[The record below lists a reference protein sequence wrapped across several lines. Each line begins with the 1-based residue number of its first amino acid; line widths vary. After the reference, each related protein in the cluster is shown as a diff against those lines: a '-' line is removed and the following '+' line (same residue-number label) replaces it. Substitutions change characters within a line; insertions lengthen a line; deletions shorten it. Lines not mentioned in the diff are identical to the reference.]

1 MQQLAQGIA
10 SLGRGEDKM
19 LVHMTPG
26 EVSGLQSL
34 ALKHGGSL
42 TINPQ
47 TGLPE
52 AGFLSS
58 ILPMVAGAVGTAFG
72 GPMGGMIAGG
82 MAGAMT
88 NEKNPLMGGL
98 MGGISGYGMAGL
110 GETFAGMGAGA
121 EATAAAAGSEL
132 TGAFDPRLGE
142 LGINTAMPPATPFN
156 SANALG
162 AAEMQQ
168 FPPSGGD
175 MWGPSS
181 QSMSGNAASP
191 ITEGTQHAPPPAA
204 TATAPAP
211 NAIPGATPGGQ
222 ASVVQNPVNATW
234 EGAKQAAAEPWKFAS
249 NPAGKYK
256 NAKNLAMA
264 GAPLLMG
271 LGAMGGKQGAV
282 PGKNP
287 EQYYHTTY
295 NPGSKNP
302 RFGEP
307 GQPYFLGQGYGP
319 GSYSTAYAGG
329 GDVARPYRG
338 GDGEAPR
345 YSREINSDAPG
356 GGPASDDPGAG
367 INKNTDSGL
376 TSLFAKVSP
385 ATLERY
391 AKGAKNSAHQAAA
404 LRELYSRNNAVDT
417 VSAAEGGLMGGS
429 KPDENQFYPGAN
441 IASSSQNP
449 TSTEVVGGYDP
460 SVNTYTGEP
469 RKMAEGGFASPD
481 GSTSVGIPEAIFNRG
496 GTFNPGMPP
505 PSGGGLAG
513 LLASQGN
520 PEGRSQYSYT
530 PVQQTFQKW
539 TPPAPAA
546 PTPVAS
552 NYSWNGGKYADEAAL
567 RGALGTYATQNN
579 YTPAS
584 VDTWMGDQTKYGISS
599 TPTPTPVAAAPV
611 DGGAGTYVYD
621 PKTQQYTYT
630 APAAPVAATPVD
642 ATPVDAFLPE
652 PQYFDPGGFAG
663 GGLASLDTYAAGGK
677 LLHGPGDGMSDSIPA
692 VIQGAKPQRAALAQ
706 GEFVIPADVVSHL
719 GNGST
724 NAGSKRLYAMMD
736 KVRHART
743 GNKKQG
749 KQINA
754 DRFLPA

>member
-34 ALKHGGSL
+34 ALRHGGSL
-42 TINPQ
+42 TINPH

-58 ILPMVAGAVGTAFG
+58 ILPMVGAGIGIALAPATG
-72 GPMGGMIAGG
+72 GASLYAMGGGALGG
-82 MAGAMT
+82 MLGSSM
-88 NEKNPLMGGL
+88 EGKSPLMGGL

-110 GETFAGMGAGA
+110 GEAFAGMGTEALATGA
-121 EATAAAAGSEL
+121 ASEGSAAANLA
-132 TGAFDPRLGE
+132 
-142 LGINTAMPPATPFN
+142 
-156 SANALG
+156 
-162 AAEMQQ
+162 MQQ
-168 FPPSGGD
+168 AQGNTSMAVDEAIKKANLADFSGGD
-175 MWGPSS
+175 SYIGDEAYKKSLMENPAMDNRLQYNNVRPADFATNPYS
-181 QSMSGNAASP
+181 QAGVGYQQAQGLTPEAIAQSARENAPAML
-191 ITEGTQHAPPPAA
+191 APPPSP
-204 TATAPAP
+204 TDKM
-211 NAIPGATPGGQ
+211 
-222 ASVVQNPVNATW
+222 W
-234 EGAKQAAAEPWKFAS
+234 EGAKAAS
-249 NPAGKYK
+249 NAPGDFLKK
-256 NAKNLAMA
+256 NWKSAAMA

-271 LGAMGGKQGAV
+271 LGAMGSKTTL
-282 PGKNP
+282 PGKTP
-287 EQYYHTTY
+287 AQKYSTTY
-295 NPGSKNP
+295 SPGDVNP
-302 RFGEP
+302 RFGQP

-319 GSYSTAYAGG
+319 GSYSTSYAEG

-376 TSLFAKVSP
+376 PLLFTKAGR
-385 ATLERY
+385 ATVEQY
-391 AKGAKNSAHQAAA
+391 AKGSKNPALMAAA

-429 KPDENQFYPGAN
+429 KPDENKFYPGAN
-441 IASSSQNP
+441 IAGSSQNP

-460 SVNTYTGEP
+460 NLDPYTGEP
-469 RKMAEGGFASPD
+469 VKMAD
-481 GSTSVGIPEAIFNRG
+481 
-496 GTFNPGMPP
+496 
-505 PSGGGLAG
+505 GGLAG

-539 TPPAPAA
+539 TPPTPAAPAPAAPAA
-546 PTPVAS
+546 PTPA
-552 NYSWNGGKYADEAAL
+552 
-567 RGALGTYATQNN
+567 
-579 YTPAS
+579 
-584 VDTWMGDQTKYGISS
+584 
-599 TPTPTPVAAAPV
+599 AAAPV

-621 PKTQQYTYT
+621 PKTKQYTYT
-630 APAAPVAATPVD
+630 APAAPVAATPD
-642 ATPVDAFLPE
+642 YGYDPSNLGS
-652 PQYFDPGGFAG
+652 PGGDAG
-663 GGLASLDTYAAGGK
+663 GAGGAGDMAAGGIASLGTYAAGGK
-677 LLHGPGDGMSDSIPA
+677 LLQGPGDGMSDSIPA

-724 NAGSKRLYAMMD
+724 DAGSKRLYAMMD

>member
-1 MQQLAQGIA
+1 MSLHDLAKHIQA
-10 SLGRGEDKM
+10 AGRGDDRV
-19 LVHMTPG
+19 LIHMTPG

-34 ALKHGGSL
+34 ALRHGGSL

-58 ILPMVAGAVGTAFG
+58 ILPMVGAGIGIALAPATG
-72 GPMGGMIAGG
+72 GASLYAMGGGALGG
-82 MAGAMT
+82 MLGSSM
-88 NEKNPLMGGL
+88 EGKSPLMGGL

-110 GETFAGMGAGA
+110 GEAFAGMGAGA

-191 ITEGTQHAPPPAA
+191 ITEGTQLAPPPAA

-249 NPAGKYK
+249 DPAGKYK

-271 LGAMGGKQGAV
+271 LGAMRGKQGAV

-319 GSYSTAYAGG
+319 GSYYTNPTQY
-329 GDVARPYRG
+329 
-338 GDGEAPR
+338 
-345 YSREINSDAPG
+345 
-356 GGPASDDPGAG
+356 
-367 INKNTDSGL
+367 
-376 TSLFAKVSP
+376 
-385 ATLERY
+385 
-391 AKGAKNSAHQAAA
+391 
-404 LRELYSRNNAVDT
+404 
-417 VSAAEGGLMGGS
+417 AAEGGLMGGS
-429 KPDENQFYPGAN
+429 KPNENQFYPGAN

-481 GSTSVGIPEAIFNRG
+481 GSTSVGIPEDGF
-496 GTFNPGMPP
+496 TTMPYPNPRMPFLNPPP

-546 PTPVAS
+546 PAAPAP
-552 NYSWNGGKYADEAAL
+552 EA
-567 RGALGTYATQNN
+567 
-579 YTPAS
+579 P
-584 VDTWMGDQTKYGISS
+584 
-599 TPTPTPVAAAPV
+599 APV

-642 ATPVDAFLPE
+642 AFPPE
-652 PQYFDPGGFAG
+652 PQYTDPGGLAG
-663 GGLASLDTYAAGGK
+663 GGLASLGTYAAGGK

-724 NAGSKRLYAMMD
+724 DAGSKRLYAMMD